1 MHEQAMAWVAQFA
14 TEEPLRILALGDRD
28 INVTVRPLFPGAAY
42 MGLDIMAGPG
52 VDIVADAAT
61 WDPGE
66 QRWDTVLATELFEHA
81 PEWPAICRTAFRALE
96 PGGRFI
102 VTTAAPGRPPH
113 SGIDGGPLKFGEFY
127 SNIDP
132 AGLRAALEAAGFVE
146 ITVDVQPSPADV
158 RAVAIKPKSSTD
170 NQEGAPA

>member
-1 MHEQAMAWVAQFA
+1 MHAEAMAWVTRFA
-14 TEEPLRILALGDRD
+14 TDESMRILALGDRD
-28 INVTVRPLFPGAAY
+28 INGTCRPLFPSAVY
-42 MGLDIMAGPG
+42 TGLDITDGPG
-52 VDIVADAAT
+52 VNIVADAAT

-81 PEWPAICRTAFRALE
+81 PEWQAICRTAYRALE

-113 SGIDGGPLKFGEFY
+113 SGIDGGPLKFAEYY

-132 AGLRAALEAAGFVE
+132 ADLEAALKQAGFVD
-146 ITVDVQPSPADV
+146 ITVDVQPRPADV
-158 RAVAIKPKSSTD
+158 RAAATKPIID
-170 NQEGAPA
+170 NQEGASA